1 LIQLIFIATGG
12 ATGALL
18 RYFLGNV
25 LKNTL
30 YNNFFSISLIN
41 ILGSFLIGLLISIGK
56 DKNLPEDF
64 IKYFLIIGFLGS
76 FTTFSSF
83 SYEVIEL
90 FLSSKVFISILYVI
104 LSVTLCILAALVGLY
119 INKF

>member
-1 LIQLIFIATGG
+1 MIQLIFIATGG